1 MIFKVIY
8 VELKIEITKLFKLTK
23 NAENASPHPNS
34 KCVSLYHYSVNECP
48 NSVTESFNTR
58 NAR

>member
-23 NAENASPHPNS
+23 NAENAFPHPNS
-34 KCVSLYHYSVNECP
+34 EYVSLYHYNVNECP
-48 NSVTESFNTR
+48 DSVTEIFNIC
-58 NAR
+58 NAE

>member
-1 MIFKVIY
+1 MIFKVVY
-8 VELKIEITKLFKLTK
+8 LEQKMEIRKLFTLTK
-23 NAENASPHPNS
+23 NAENAPPHPNS
-34 KCVSLYHYSVNECP
+34 EYVSFYHYSVNECP

>member
-1 MIFKVIY
+1 M
-8 VELKIEITKLFKLTK
+8 EITKLFKLTK

-34 KCVSLYHYSVNECP
+34 KCVSLYHYSVKECP

-58 NAR
+58 NIR